1 MANVAE
7 TRVRITLT
15 DAMSGP
21 LRNIQGQLVNT
32 NTAAASL
39 ERTFKDYASI
49 GAGIMA
55 GATGIYSLADKA
67 GEIFGKGAAFAKNME
82 TNTVGMAGIL
92 SSMTQIN
99 GKALDWNDAMQISSG
114 IIKQLNDDA
123 LIAAGTSEELVETFR
138 ALLGPGLGAG
148 MTIEQVQ
155 KFTTVGVNAVKSLG
169 LEGRQL
175 VQELRDLVQG
185 GIQPASSTLATA
197 LGLRDKDIKAAK
209 ASSEGLYAF
218 LMKRI
223 EGFQM
228 AAEATPKTLA
238 GIQSQISEGLTRG
251 ISVGIQPLMDEYKDV
266 LLGIK
271 GGLISMDGEGNLSIS
286 ENFAANLRTASEHV
300 VNMWHGFENIA
311 GVIKPVIVPAVG
323 AVGDGL
329 AFVMDNVDKIAL
341 GFGAW
346 AVGSTVV
353 DIYKLKTGIDGAYSA
368 QTMLGQAVSKTTDFW
383 NTSKSAAEIAV
394 RSEMLAAENAATVV
408 VQANNKIA
416 ASERE
421 KAAVVKAVETLTK
434 SGHTQLANRLGSLK
448 EYYQQLGASAE
459 QAGKMQYQAAKQAA
473 KGNADLT
480 AQIIRTQESHLWAAN
495 AAAEH
500 GAKMQHLRNIA
511 LGAGSALGALSGT
524 VLMLTDD
531 TNSLTYSIANTG
543 LAVSSGITAI
553 GLLIEQLGNLA
564 TAYQSVATAAA
575 GAGLLKATAI
585 GAAGGLAIGAGV
597 GLAAA
602 GAYAAANDLSIDDMW
617 KRWTYGK
624 DDYDKEANAKAQE
637 FAESLEKIEQQRKV
651 KEAMSKAQELKNKFP
666 SGTTADASQQAAKS
680 AKKQEDAAKK
690 AKYRFEK
697 SAGEIAELSANLDR
711 QILENTGST
720 FEISMAKLSEDVEKM
735 KTKVKTAMAM
745 GVDVS
750 SVIGKGWEDKES
762 KLAQFVAE
770 EKKRINREKIL
781 DLHQQEMDYID
792 ALEGTRL
799 ISAQRADELRA
810 EEVAKHKE
818 ALDQLLAD
826 ESLTNEQRLQLQQE
840 YADAVAALDQARR
853 TDWQAS
859 WDSFVDYIKN
869 TQFDQLETLKGG
881 WDEITG
887 TITNFGQNML
897 TEQKSFSERCKDLYN
912 DLANSIMNTM
922 MKVIMQGLV
931 MKSIMGSFGLG
942 GGGAT
947 ISSGVT
953 TSMDKY
959 LDLGYRG
966 YANGGHALGWS
977 LVGERGP
984 ELVNFEQPGR
994 VYNAEQTARALKGSG
1009 SPENMK
1015 IVIENKS
1022 GTPVKATSASS
1033 SFNGKEYVLSVVVD
1047 AVATKEGGITDI
1059 LKGAVGN
1066 Y

>member
-39 ERTFKDYASI
+39 KRTFKDYASI

-99 GKALDWNDAMQISSG
+99 GKALEWNDAMQISSG

-123 LIAAGTSEELVETFR
+123 LKTAATSEELVETFR

-223 EGFQM
+223 EGFQQ

-251 ISVGIQPLMDEYKDV
+251 ISIGIQPLMDEYKDV

-271 GGLISMDGEGNLSIS
+271 GALISMDGEGNLSIS

-329 AFVMDNVDKIAL
+329 AFAMDNVDKIAL

-346 AVGSTVV
+346 KVLEVVNSIGQVKTST
-353 DIYKLKTGIDGAYSA
+353 DGLYQSQSLLNKATDYWNKAAIDGMTNAR
-368 QTMLGQAVSKTTDFW
+368 
-383 NTSKSAAEIAV
+383 NH
-394 RSEMLAAENAATVV
+394 MLAAENAAKAVV
-408 VQANNKIA
+408 EANNKVV
-416 ASERE
+416 ASERQRGTVE
-421 KAAVVKAVETLTK
+421 KAITRLSKEGFVQQAA
-434 SGHTQLANRLGSLK
+434 QLKGLAAQY
-448 EYYQQLGASAE
+448 EQLGVTAE
-459 QAGKMQYQAAKQAA
+459 AAGKMQYQAAKQAA
-473 KGNADLT
+473 KGNVELAQAIMT
-480 AQIIRTQESHLWAAN
+480 AQEREIIAAKTTLENAAAKQSLRDKALLASGALTSLGIVTSMVADEQNSFAQEMAN
-495 AAAEH
+495 AAIQGGILLQAV
-500 GAKMQHLRNIA
+500 
-511 LGAGSALGALSGT
+511 LS
-524 VLMLTDD
+524 L
-531 TNSLTYSIANTG
+531 NEA
-543 LAVSSGITAI
+543 
-553 GLLIEQLGNLA
+553 LA
-564 TAYQSVATAAA
+564 TLKVTSMGVFGAVAATAAA
-575 GAGLLKATAI
+575 VGYGAYQKYKHAQ
-585 GAAGGLAIGAGV
+585 AGG
-597 GLAAA
+597 
-602 GAYAAANDLSIDDMW
+602 
-617 KRWTYGK
+617 
-624 DDYDKEANAKAQE
+624 E
-637 FAESLEKIEQQRKV
+637 FAFDELGNVTMKEMPGQAADYTARKMQERRLADQA
-651 KEAMSKAQELKNKFP
+651 KEAMRKAQELKNKFP

-680 AKKQEDAAKK
+680 TKKQEDAAKK

-750 SVIGKGWEDKES
+750 SVVGKGWEDKES
-762 KLAQFVAE
+762 KLAQFEAE
-770 EKKRINREKIL
+770 EKKRIKRKEIL

-826 ESLTNEQRLQLQQE
+826 ESLTNAQRLQLQQE

-931 MKSIMGSFGLG
+931 MKSIMGIFGLG

-1047 AVATKEGGITDI
+1047 AVATNEGGITDI

>member
-32 NTAAASL
+32 NTAADSL
-39 ERTFKDYASI
+39 KRTFKDYASI

-99 GKALDWNDAMQISSG
+99 GKALEWNDAMQISSG

-123 LIAAGTSEELVETFR
+123 LKTAATSEELVETFR

-271 GGLISMDGEGNLSIS
+271 GALTSLDGEGNLGIS

-311 GVIKPVIVPAVG
+311 GVVKPVIVPAIG

-329 AFVMDNVDKIAL
+329 AFAMDNVDKIAL

-368 QTMLGQAVSKTTDFW
+368 QTMLGQAISKTTDFW
-383 NTSKSAAEIAV
+383 YASKNAAEVAA
-394 RSEMLAAENAATVV
+394 RGEMLAAENAAKVV
-408 VQANNKIA
+408 VLANNKKTA
-416 ASERE
+416 AARE
-421 KAAVVKAVETLTK
+421 QAVIEKGVRTLEK
-434 SGHTQLANRLGSLK
+434 SGHTQLANRLNVLR
-448 EYYQQLGASAE
+448 ERYQIMGASAE
-459 QAGKMQYQAAKQAA
+459 QAGKLQYQAAKQAA
-473 KGNADLT
+473 KGQADLV
-480 AQIIRTQESHLWAAN
+480 AKIIQAQESHIVAARS
-495 AAAEH
+495 AAEH
-500 GAKMQHLRNIA
+500 GAKMQYLRNMA
-511 LGAGSALGALSGT
+511 LGAGGALGTLSAT
-524 VLMLTDD
+524 VMMLTDD
-531 TNSLTYSIANTG
+531 TNSLAYSIANTG

-597 GLAAA
+597 GLGAA
-602 GAYAAANDLSIDDMW
+602 GIYAATHGLSTEDMW

-624 DDYDKEANAKAQE
+624 EDYDKEANAKAKE
-637 FAESLEKIEQQRKV
+637 FAESLERIEQQSKV
-651 KEAMSKAQELKNKFP
+651 KEAIEKAKALENKFP
-666 SGTTADASQQAAKS
+666 SGTAADASQQTAKS

-770 EKKRINREKIL
+770 EEKRINREKIL
-781 DLHQQEMDYID
+781 NLHQQEMDYID

-818 ALDQLLAD
+818 ALNQLLAD

-840 YADAVAALDQARR
+840 YADAVAAMDQARR
-853 TDWQAS
+853 ADWQAS
-859 WDSFVDYIKN
+859 WGSFVDYIKN

-881 WDEITG
+881 WDDITSS
-887 TITNFGQNML
+887 ITNFGQNML
-897 TEQKSFSERCKDLYN
+897 TEQKSFSERCKDLYK

-931 MKSIMGSFGLG
+931 MKSIMGIFGLG
-942 GGGAT
+942 GAGKG
-947 ISSGVT
+947 ISSGI
-953 TSMDKY
+953 TSD
-959 LDLGYRG
+959 LDHLFNAKPYASGG
-966 YANGGHALGWS
+966 YAQGWA

-994 VYNAEQTARALKGSG
+994 VYNSEQTAKALKGG
-1009 SPENMK
+1009 GNGNVK
-1015 IVIENKS
+1015 VVIENRTS
-1022 GTPVKATSASS
+1022 QPVKASNANV
-1033 SFNGKEYVLSVVVD
+1033 SFDPKEMILTVVVD
-1047 AVATKEGGITDI
+1047 AITNNDGGFQNI
-1059 LKGAVGN
+1059 LKGAVMNG
-1066 Y
+1066 